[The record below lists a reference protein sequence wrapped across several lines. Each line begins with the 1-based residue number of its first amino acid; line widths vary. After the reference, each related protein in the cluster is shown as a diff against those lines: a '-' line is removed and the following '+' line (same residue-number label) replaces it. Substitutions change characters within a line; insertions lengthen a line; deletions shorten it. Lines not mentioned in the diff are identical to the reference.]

1 MRRAVHADFPV
12 GASVSLLVAWWD
24 ITRGRLM
31 KVLLRFVCA
40 GALAAAIL
48 MPGST
53 ARADLVYSGNTEV
66 FDTVLVGHTW
76 ATFIGYGFA
85 NTARARGHSNYFG
98 TDVYG
103 GAVVMKSLL
112 RFDNSADAG
121 TGVTG
126 AYVTLY
132 ETGAGYSGTAVSLTH
147 VSDIDA
153 DWQEGQD
160 VGSYSSGSHGN
171 NQTRW
176 DYKLRASYMGW
187 QNGQGGVGT
196 GDLFGTANA
205 MTTGVD
211 GNPITFTYTGD
222 AQTLFDLWASDT
234 GLGPHSGGTTNTGLV
249 MVGDGRAKFHS
260 TQTATAAYMPMFTFV
275 TSGGGGAVPEPT
287 TLALLSIALLGLCGF
302 FRRRNG

>member
-1 MRRAVHADFPV
+1 MKVFVRLACV
-12 GASVSLLVAWWD
+12 GA
-24 ITRGRLM
+24 I
-31 KVLLRFVCA
+31 
-40 GALAAAIL
+40 AAASL
-48 MPGST
+48 MPSST
-53 ARADLVYSGNTEV
+53 VRADLVYSGNTEA

-76 ATFIGYGFA
+76 ATFVGYGFA
-85 NTARARGHSNYFG
+85 NTARARGYSDYIG
-98 TDVYG
+98 TDVYSSS
-103 GAVVMKSLL
+103 VVMKSLL

-121 TGVTG
+121 TSVTG

-147 VSDIDA
+147 VSGTDA

-160 VGSYSSGSHGN
+160 VGSYCSCSHSS

-176 DYKLRASYMGW
+176 DYKVYGSYTGW

-196 GDLFGTANA
+196 GNLFGTADA

-222 AQTLFDLWASDT
+222 AQLLFDIWATDT
-234 GLGPHSGGTTNTGLV
+234 GLGTFSGGTSNTGLV

-260 TQTATAAYMPMFTFV
+260 TQTATAAYMPTLTFATAGV
-275 TSGGGGAVPEPT
+275 VVPEPS
-287 TLALLSIALLGLCGF
+287 TLALLGVALFGLCGF
-302 FRRRNG
+302 IRRRNG